1 MPTKTKMNGFDHEK
15 KFLAPYAVFSAQSR
29 GRKHPEPLAAPDRLC
44 FQRDRDRVIHS
55 KSWRRLKHKTQVF
68 IALEGDHYRD
78 RLTHSLEV
86 AQIARGLARRLGLN
100 EDLAEAIAL
109 AHDLGHT
116 PFGHS
121 GEETLNELLLPF
133 GEGFEHNRQSRRVVE
148 DLERVYPDFPGLNLS
163 FEVVDGLIKHQSGYD
178 QTDLRIRVYP
188 SLEAQIVN
196 LSDEIA
202 YSAHDLDDGLR
213 SGVLEPAAVG
223 SLSLWLEAA
232 EALGSRY
239 GSLPDAGEFS
249 QLYTGQIIRALCDD
263 IYRQTLANID
273 HFQIDSLAAVYRCPH
288 YLATFTPRTL
298 AALTELREFLRT
310 KLYFS
315 DFVRGRMAEGKEII
329 ATLFRNY
336 LHHPDL
342 LPASVQAT
350 ISPHRKLI
358 PVLRDYIAGMTDNF
372 ARHAVSEM

>member
-1 MPTKTKMNGFDHEK
+1 MSTKAKTGFDHEQ
-15 KFLAPYAVFSAQSR
+15 KFLAPYAIFSAQSR
-29 GRKHPEPLAAPDRLC
+29 GRKHHEPAVSPDRLC

-100 EDLAEAIAL
+100 EDLAEVIAL

-121 GEETLNELLLPF
+121 GEETLNGLLLPF
-133 GEGFEHNRQSRRVVE
+133 GEVFEHNRQSRRVVE
-148 DLERVYPDFPGLNLS
+148 DLERVYPDFSGLNLS
-163 FEVVDGLIKHQSGYD
+163 FEVIDGLIKHQSGYD
-178 QTDLRIRVYP
+178 QTDLQIRVYP

-196 LSDEIA
+196 LADEIA
-202 YSAHDLDDGLR
+202 YSTHDLDDGLR
-213 SGVLEPAAVG
+213 SGVLELTVVG
-223 SLSLWLEAA
+223 TLQLWREAA
-232 EALGSRY
+232 ETLRSRY
-239 GSLPDAGEFS
+239 GFSPDPREFS

-263 IYRQTLANID
+263 IYRQTLENITR
-273 HFQIDSLAAVYRCPH
+273 FQIDSLAAVYRCPH
-288 YLATFTPRTL
+288 YLASFTPSTL
-298 AALTELREFLRT
+298 TALSELREFLRT
-310 KLYFS
+310 QLYFS

-329 ATLFRNY
+329 TALFRNY
-336 LHHPDL
+336 LRKPDL

-350 ISPHRKLI
+350 ISPSRQLI